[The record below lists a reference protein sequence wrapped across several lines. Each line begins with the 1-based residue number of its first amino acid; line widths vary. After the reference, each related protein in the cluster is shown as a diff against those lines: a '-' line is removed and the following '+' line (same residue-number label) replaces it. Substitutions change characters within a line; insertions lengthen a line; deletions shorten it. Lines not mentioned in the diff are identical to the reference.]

1 MTCTA
6 KCKDCGSSNI
16 ETITPTAD
24 DKSKP
29 KEEPKTCEDYDDDDA
44 DIELISSD
52 NVRFKIHSYR
62 LQSAS

>member
-1 MTCTA
+1 MSSTA

-16 ETITPTAD
+16 ETITPTVN
-24 DKSKP
+24 DKLEP
-29 KEEPKTCEDYDDDDA
+29 TEEPKTCEDYDDDDA

-52 NVRFKIHSYR
+52 NFRFKVHSYR